1 METGD
6 VRLRAVLSSLS
17 HFIPQLALP
26 KLFDTTLAERLLDSP
41 PPAVSSYWKPMLRA
55 LIAGSWGQTIE
66 KAAA

>member
-26 KLFDTTLAERLLDSP
+26 KVFDTTLAERLFDS

-55 LIAGSWGQTIE
+55 LIASSWGQTIE